1 MSSESLMT
9 ITKDDFKIYVSY
21 IKEELEELKKQSK
34 NNKNSL
40 IYFDEKGTF
49 NYLFL
54 D

>member
-9 ITKDDFKIYVSY
+9 ITKDDCKIYVSY

-34 NNKNSL
+34 NNKNSF